1 MDQLISSDPTHIGP
15 YRLIARL
22 GAGGM
27 GLVYLGRSEAGRTVA
42 VKVVQAEHAQHPEFR
57 GRFAREVAAA
67 RKVGGS
73 WTAAVLDADTEAA
86 VPWVATQYIPG
97 PDLTTVV
104 ANDFGPLP
112 DNSVRVLANRLALA
126 LQAVHGAG
134 LIHRDLK
141 PSNVLVTVDGPRVID
156 FGIARAMDSL
166 AGDSLH
172 TRTGMLIG
180 SPGFMSPE
188 QVRGLELTPAS
199 DVFCLGAVLVYA
211 ATGRLLFGA
220 AETGLNA
227 HLFRVAEE
235 EPNLTGVPE
244 PLLDLV
250 RQCLDKNPAE
260 RPTLQQVAARTAAD
274 AHGDADTDADGE
286 WLPGA
291 VLAQLGRHAAKLLD
305 FAPETT
311 AGTPGSAPADAPTPV
326 ADPRIPSAQPQPQ
339 PTAPPPPAYAPTA
352 PAHAVPPQ
360 GFGPPPGM
368 ATPTW
373 SAAPPAPP
381 AAWSPPPAAWSPP
394 PAGWSPPPAQ
404 DSSVPHRMR
413 WWGLAVAALVQLI
426 VLLDATS
433 LHMAMP
439 AIMADLHLRA
449 TDLKWLFAGYEL
461 AFGGLLLLGGH
472 LADLVGRKRMLVI
485 GLSGFAVAAAFGGLA
500 VSSGMLVAARALQ
513 GVFAALLSPAAL
525 ALVAA
530 DFPEPKARGR
540 AFGIYAAIAVGGSSV
555 GLFAGGWLL
564 VSLSWRWCLFADVP
578 LALIA
583 VIGAATLVHDRP
595 VHTGPRFDAPGLL
608 LGSGGIAALIY
619 GFQQTGSRGWTDL
632 LVLALL
638 ALGTALLT
646 AFFWWQTSAATAL
659 LPPYAIRDRA
669 RAGSF
674 VTLFLAGVGTL
685 ALFPTLTGYL
695 QNIRGYS
702 PSQAAVAILPTA
714 VAIVIGSTQISARL
728 LHRTAPRNLIV
739 PGLLLT
745 ALGLALL
752 SLLTPDSGYATLPLP
767 GMLLTGLGLGMALM
781 PLLSLATAGLA
792 AQDSG
797 GGAAVTSTANQVG
810 GALGTALFGSVLSSA
825 IAARMERVPGLGQ
838 GFADAARNGRILN
851 PRGVPPQLAAH
862 LTRATLGG
870 YTTTLWC
877 SVGITL
883 LAGLAAALLIR
894 STAPTLPQ
902 LPEPPLPPYAQPP
915 TH

>member
-1 MDQLISSDPTHIGP
+1 M
-15 YRLIARL
+15 IARL

-57 GRFAREVAAA
+57 RRFAREVAAA

-73 WTAAVLDADTEAA
+73 WTAAVLDADTEAT

-112 DNSVRVLANRLALA
+112 ENSVRVLANRLALA
-126 LQAVHGAG
+126 LQAVHDAG

-220 AETGLNA
+220 TETGLNA
-227 HLFRVAEE
+227 HLFRIAEE
-235 EPNLTGVPE
+235 EPDLTGVPE
-244 PLLDLV
+244 SLLDLV
-250 RQCLDKNPAE
+250 RRCLDKNPAG
-260 RPTLQQVAARTAAD
+260 RPTLQQVAARTAS
-274 AHGDADTDADGE
+274 DADTDTDTGTGTDGE

-311 AGTPGSAPADAPTPV
+311 AGAPGAAPAGAPVPL
-326 ADPRIPSAQPQPQ
+326 ADPRIPSGQPQPS
-339 PTAPPPPAYAPTA
+339 APPPPAYAPTA
-352 PAHAVPPQ
+352 PAYAVPPQ

-368 ATPTW
+368 ASHTW
-373 SAAPPAPP
+373 PAPP
-381 AAWSPPPAAWSPP
+381 SPPLAPDPSA
-394 PAGWSPPPAQ
+394 
-404 DSSVPHRMR
+404 PHPWR
-413 WWGLAVAALVQLI
+413 WWGLAVVAFVQLF
-426 VLLDATS
+426 VLLDAAS
-433 LHMAMP
+433 LRMAVPSVMV
-439 AIMADLHLRA
+439 DLHLRA
-449 TDLKWLFAGYEL
+449 DDVNWLFAGYEL

-472 LADLVGRKRMLVI
+472 LADLVGRKRMLI
-485 GLSGFAVAAAFGGLA
+485 TGLVGFAVAAAVGGLA
-500 VSSGMLVAARALQ
+500 STSGMLVAARAVQ

-525 ALVAA
+525 ALVASN
-530 DFPEPKARGR
+530 FPEPKARGR
-540 AFGIYAAIAVGGSSV
+540 AFGVYAAIAAGGSTV
-555 GLFAGGWLL
+555 GLFTGGQLL
-564 VSLSWRWCLFADVP
+564 ESLGWRWCLFVDVP

-595 VHTGPRFDAPGLL
+595 VRTGPRFDAPGLL
-608 LGSGGIAALIY
+608 FGSGGIAALIY
-619 GFQQTGSRGWTDL
+619 GFEQTGSRGWTDL
-632 LVLALL
+632 LVPALL
-638 ALGTALLT
+638 VLGVVLLI
-646 AFFWWQTSAATAL
+646 AFAWWQTSAPTAL
-659 LPPYAIRDRA
+659 LPPYATRDRD
-669 RAGSF
+669 RVGSF
-674 VTLFLAGVGTL
+674 VTLFLAGAGTF

-695 QNIRGYS
+695 ENIRGYS
-702 PSQAAVAILPTA
+702 PIGTALEILPTA

-728 LHRTAPRNLIV
+728 LHRIAPRNLIA

-745 ALGLALL
+745 ALGLVLL
-752 SLLTPDSGYATLPLP
+752 ALLTPDSPYGAVILP
-767 GMLLTGLGLGMALM
+767 GTLLAGLGLGMALM

-792 AQDSG
+792 APDSG
-797 GGAAVTSTANQVG
+797 GGSAVTSTANQVG
-810 GALGTALFGSVLSSA
+810 GALGAALFSSVLSSA

-838 GFADAARNGRILN
+838 NFADAARNGRILN
-851 PRGVPPQLAAH
+851 PRGVPPQLADYI
-862 LTRATLGG
+862 TRATLAG
-870 YTTTLWC
+870 YTSALWW

-902 LPEPPLPPYAQPP
+902 LTEPPLPPYAQQP

>member
-27 GLVYLGRSEAGRTVA
+27 GLVYLGRSEVGRTVA

-57 GRFAREVAAA
+57 RRFAREVAAA

-104 ANDFGPLP
+104 AHDFGPLP
-112 DNSVRVLANRLALA
+112 ENSVRVLANRLALA
-126 LQAVHGAG
+126 LQAVHEAG

-220 AETGLNA
+220 TETGLNA
-227 HLFRVAEE
+227 HLFRIAEE
-235 EPNLTGVPE
+235 EPDLTGVPE

-250 RQCLDKNPAE
+250 RACLDKDPAA
-260 RPTLQQVAARTAAD
+260 RPTLHQVAARTAAD
-274 AHGDADTDADGE
+274 ADAGQGTGPDGE

-291 VLAQLGRHAAKLLD
+291 VLAQLGRHAAQLLD
-305 FAPETT
+305 FAPET
-311 AGTPGSAPADAPTPV
+311 AATPAP
-326 ADPRIPSAQPQPQ
+326 
-339 PTAPPPPAYAPTA
+339 APPPPAYAPTA

-368 ATPTW
+368 TPQAW
-373 SAAPPAPP
+373 PVPP
-381 AAWSPPPAAWSPP
+381 SPPPVQD
-394 PAGWSPPPAQ
+394 PAL
-404 DSSVPHRMR
+404 PHRMR
-413 WWGLAVAALVQLI
+413 WWGLVVVGLVQLF

-433 LHMAMP
+433 LRTAAP
-439 AIMADLHLRA
+439 TIMADLHLRA
-449 TDLKWLFAGYEL
+449 DDVNGLFAGYGL

-472 LADLVGRKRMLVI
+472 LADLVGRKRMLII
-485 GLSGFAVAAAFGGLA
+485 GLAGFAVAGAVGGLA
-500 VSSGMLVAARALQ
+500 VSSGMLLSARVLQ

-540 AFGIYAAIAVGGSSV
+540 AFGIYAAIVAGGSTA
-555 GLFAGGWLL
+555 GLFAGGWL
-564 VSLSWRWCLFADVP
+564 VEFLSWRWCLFIDVP

-583 VIGAATLVHDRP
+583 VLGVATLVHDRL
-595 VHTGPRFDAPGLL
+595 VRTGPRFDAPGLL
-608 LGSGGIAALIY
+608 FGSSGIAALLY

-632 LVLALL
+632 LVLALF
-638 ALGTALLT
+638 AIGVALLI
-646 AFFWWQTSAATAL
+646 AFFWWQTRAGTAL
-659 LPPYAIRDRA
+659 LPSYALGDRDRV
-669 RAGSF
+669 GSF
-674 VTLFLAGVGTL
+674 VTLFLAGAGTL
-685 ALFPTLTGYL
+685 ALLPTLTAYL
-695 QNIRGYS
+695 ENVRGYS
-702 PSQAAVAILPTA
+702 PMGTGLAILPTA
-714 VAIVIGSTQISARL
+714 VAVVIGATQVSARL
-728 LHRTAPRNLIV
+728 LPRIAPRNLIV

-752 SLLTPDSGYATLPLP
+752 AFRTPDSPYGALVLP
-767 GMLLTGLGLGMALM
+767 GMVLAGLGLGTALT

-792 AQDSG
+792 ASDAG
-797 GGAAVTSTANQVG
+797 GGAAVAGATHQVG
-810 GALGTALFGSVLSSA
+810 GVLGTALFGSVLSSA
-825 IAARMERVPGLGQ
+825 IAARMARLPGLGQ
-838 GFADAARNGRILN
+838 NFAEAARSGRLLN
-851 PRGVPPQLAAH
+851 PRGTTPQLVEY
-862 LTRATLGG
+862 LTSATLGG
-870 YTTTLWC
+870 YATALWW
-877 SVGITL
+877 SVGLTL

-894 STAPTLPQ
+894 SAAPALPA
-902 LPEPPLPPYAQPP
+902 PPLPAYDQRA
-915 TH
+915 TL